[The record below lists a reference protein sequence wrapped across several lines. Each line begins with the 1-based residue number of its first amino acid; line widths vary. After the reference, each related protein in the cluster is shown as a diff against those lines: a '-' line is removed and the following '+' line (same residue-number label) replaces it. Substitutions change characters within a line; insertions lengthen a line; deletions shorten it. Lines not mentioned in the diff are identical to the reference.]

1 LERPSLALRSLN
13 ELRTSPK
20 APARGFPKRAVL
32 TGSNAAAEAIVSE
45 EHRSEDGV
53 EVGRGASGEIT
64 DDDNVDDQAVAANIS
79 RIQLI
84 K

>member
-1 LERPSLALRSLN
+1 
-13 ELRTSPK
+13 
-20 APARGFPKRAVL
+20 
-32 TGSNAAAEAIVSE
+32 VSE